1 MGLINLNNTVRA
13 DVLTMHV
20 SSVENSN
27 KNPSTLLRAG
37 FSTLFSWFGIVT
49 APYHK
54 GTGHARRIFII
65 ISIAL
70 VMSAALS
77 HAATINKFMAV
88 VNDEVVTQQD
98 VDQMLAVIYAQYSQ
112 EYQGDELLE
121 KMEQVKKDILNQIIE
136 DKLVLSRAKELNI
149 KATESEVNERLDY
162 IKNGFPSEEK
172 FYETLKT
179 QGITVANLKDRYR
192 DQIMMKK
199 LVDYEVKSRISVLP
213 SEISSYYEKHR
224 SQFREGDKYKVKNI
238 LIKAKDDVSFDLAK
252 VEIEGI
258 YNKLKAGENFDD
270 LAMQYSQ
277 GPNAGKG
284 GDMGYIEKGQMLE
297 ALDNAIF
304 KLRPGE
310 FSEPVKSEIGYHIFK
325 VEDIQYGK
333 QASPEETQKDIQMLL
348 FQEKFK
354 AKVSEWISGLKEKA
368 YICIK

>member
-1 MGLINLNNTVRA
+1 MRKI
-13 DVLTMHV
+13 
-20 SSVENSN
+20 
-27 KNPSTLLRAG
+27 KI
-37 FSTLFSWFGIVT
+37 IV
-49 APYHK
+49 
-54 GTGHARRIFII
+54 

-77 HAATINKFMAV
+77 QAATINKFVAI

-98 VDQMLAVIYAQYSQ
+98 VDQLLGVLYAQYSQ
-112 EYQGDELLE
+112 EYKGDELLQ

-136 DKLVLSRAKELNI
+136 DKLVLSRAKELGI
-149 KATESEVNERLDY
+149 KVTESEISERLDY
-162 IKNGFPSEEK
+162 IKNGFPSEDK
-172 FYETLKT
+172 FYDALNT
-179 QGITVANLKDRYR
+179 QSVTIANLKDRYR

-199 LVDYEVKSRISVLP
+199 LVDYEVKSKISVLP
-213 SEISSYYEKHR
+213 SEISAYYEKHR
-224 SQFREGDKYKVKNI
+224 SQFRQGDKYRVKNI
-238 LIKAKDDVSFDLAK
+238 LIKAKDEVSFELAK
-252 VEIEGI
+252 VEIDNI
-258 YNKLKAGENFDD
+258 YSKLKAGENFDD

-277 GPNAGKG
+277 GPNAEKG

-333 QASPEETQKDIQMLL
+333 QPSLEDTQRDIQMTL

-354 AKVSEWISGLKEKA
+354 TNVDEWLSGLKKKA